1 VPGPAVRYV
10 LIAAAVVVL
19 VLVVTQFALP
29 PFLAGKVEDNLTAR
43 GGKASVDLDAVPA
56 LRLLAHEGD
65 KIKLRG
71 HGLDFPLDQSKSGV
85 FDKLDGFDS
94 VDVRLSDVKAGPFT
108 VSRFALS
115 RGGGD
120 HDYRLVSSGRSSV
133 AEVSSYLTSGLPP
146 LVSSILNGT
155 ARGVTG
161 PAADRPIPFT
171 VAAELASDNGEPRL
185 VAANGRVAGI
195 PAGPFAALLA
205 QSVLSRL

>member
-1 VPGPAVRYV
+1 VRYV
-10 LIAAAVVVL
+10 LIAVAVVAL

-29 PFLAGKVEDNLTAR
+29 SYLAGRVEDHLTAR
-43 GGKASVDLDAVPA
+43 GGTATVDLDAVPA

-65 KIKLRG
+65 KFKLRG
-71 HGLDFPLDQSKSGV
+71 HGLDFPLDQGDAGV

-108 VSRFALS
+108 VGRFALS
-115 RGGGD
+115 RGTGD
-120 HDYRLVSSGRSSV
+120 HDYRMISSGRSSV

-155 ARGVTG
+155 ARSVAG
-161 PAADRPIPFT
+161 AAGDRPIPYSV
-171 VAAELASDNGEPRL
+171 VAALASDHGQPRL
-185 VAANGRVAGI
+185 VTVNGRVAGI

>member
-1 VPGPAVRYV
+1 VRYV
-10 LIAAAVVVL
+10 LIAIAVVVL

-29 PFLAGKVEDNLTAR
+29 PYLAGRVEDHLTAR
-43 GGKASVDLDAVPA
+43 GGSASVDLDAVPA

-65 KIKLRG
+65 KFKLRG
-71 HGLDFPLDQSKSGV
+71 DGLDFPLNQNESGV

-115 RGGGD
+115 RASGD
-120 HDYRLVSSGRSSV
+120 HDYRMLSTGRSSV

-155 ARGVTG
+155 ARGVAG
-161 PAADRPIPFT
+161 PAGDRPIPYS
-171 VAAELASDNGEPRL
+171 VVAELASDNGEPRL
-185 VAANGRVAGI
+185 VTANGKVAGI

>member
-1 VPGPAVRYV
+1 MRYV
-10 LIAAAVVVL
+10 LIGVAVVAL
-19 VLVVTQFALP
+19 VLIVTQFALP
-29 PFLAGKVEDNLTAR
+29 PYLAGRVEDHLTAR
-43 GGKASVDLDAVPA
+43 GGTASVDLEALPA

-65 KIKLRG
+65 KFKLRG
-71 HGLDFPLDQSKSGV
+71 HGLDFPLSQNQTSV
-85 FDKLDGFDS
+85 FDKLDGFDT

-115 RGGGD
+115 RGSG
-120 HDYRLVSSGRSSV
+120 HDYRMVSAGRSSV

-155 ARGVTG
+155 ARGVAG
-161 PAADRPIPFT
+161 PAGDRPIPFSV
-171 VAAELASDNGEPRL
+171 VADLASDSGKPRL
-185 VAANGRVAGI
+185 VTADGRVAGI